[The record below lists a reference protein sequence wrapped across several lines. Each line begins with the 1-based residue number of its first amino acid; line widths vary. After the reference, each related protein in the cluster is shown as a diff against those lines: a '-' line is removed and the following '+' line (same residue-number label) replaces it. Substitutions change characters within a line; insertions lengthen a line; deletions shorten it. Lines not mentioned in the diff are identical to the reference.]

1 MAGHFLPG
9 LFFVGMAMAAQCAV
23 AQSVYTCVDKNGR
36 RLTADRPIPECIDRE
51 QRVLDRT
58 GTERR
63 RMGPTLSENERVE
76 VEAQRRADA
85 EQKARVQ
92 EQKRRERALITRY
105 PDEATHQA
113 ERVAAMEPFN
123 DLIVLANKRIE
134 QLRADRVS
142 INTELEFYQN
152 DPKKAPTKLQ
162 RRIADNEEELADQQ
176 RYIAAQQEEKRRV
189 SQRFDAELVQLK
201 LLWAVDHP
209 GPSGAKN

>member
-1 MAGHFLPG
+1 
-9 LFFVGMAMAAQCAV
+9 MAMAAQCAI
-23 AQSVYTCVDKNGR
+23 AQSVYTCIDKNGR

-76 VEAQRRADA
+76 VETQRRADA
-85 EQKARVQ
+85 EQKARLQ

-201 LLWAVDHP
+201 LLWAVDRP
-209 GPSGAKN
+209 SPSGAKN